1 MKIKMLRNRAIHK
14 EKFTTLRETGFIV
27 NGKTQTWEWLE
38 KFDIVYVLPTT
49 KDFLIPSAL
58 PV

>member
-1 MKIKMLRNRAIHK
+1 MLRNRAIHK